1 MIVRSVCIFDIPCND
16 DFAGQ
21 YKHKAYLQPSFL
33 ALVIATT
40 LLTVLLPPLIILVV
54 LIVPITAVGIIIPL
68 PAGLF
73 KLVLRL
79 LPVAFCLDETVSTAI
94 KFVAFI
100 TETISTIF
108 SAALVTAVFETIVLA
123 AFVLVASAACTGELF
138 VVIIVAPSGI
148 VFKNDNGRFLLL
160 EGHLVIVILGP
171 HRSRS
176 GRAFGPSIAIGGV
189 VEHGH
194 NVSLDEIVIVGTE
207 LGLILVRDPVHCPT
221 LRATIVGNILAGGDS

>member
-68 PAGLF
+68 PPGLF
-73 KLVLRL
+73 KLVLGL
-79 LPVAFCLDETVSTAI
+79 LPVAFCLDETVSSAI

-108 SAALVTAVFETIVLA
+108 SAALVTAVLETIVLA

-138 VVIIVAPSGI
+138 VVIIVAPGGI
-148 VFKNDNGRFLLL
+148 VFKNDNGRFLL
-160 EGHLVIVILGP
+160 LVIVILGP

-194 NVSLDEIVIVGTE
+194 NVSLDEIVIAGTE